1 MTKKENVGKKKRKHG
16 KTGMKG
22 LSQHKAHAPMSRFA
36 TERVNRRIGKLVS
49 GREFESMDELNDFIQ
64 QALEK
69 ENREGAP
76 EFPDDPAEAAQ
87 ELAYRSMEE
96 RSDQKALELALKAL
110 EIDPDCIDARTV
122 VIQITIHDPNEQI
135 EAYRKLLAEAR
146 NKMGKG
152 FFEENRGHFWGVV
165 ETRPF
170 MRALESLAILLLSQ
184 ERIGESIAVMEE
196 MIDLNPNDNQGIRD
210 ALLGLY
216 LGEGDILKAGML
228 LDRYSEDDLAV
239 FSWGRAIE
247 RFLSGD
253 MKAARKALTDAFESN
268 PHVIA
273 IMAGVEEMSD
283 DFGGYSPG
291 DINEARHC
299 LLELEHVWEK
309 QPDVISWIGSEL
321 PRLIRR

>member
-1 MTKKENVGKKKRKHG
+1 MAKKEKAGKKKSKHG

-22 LSQHKAHAPMSRFA
+22 SPQHKTHAPMSRFA
-36 TERVNRRIGKLVS
+36 TERVNRRIGNLVK

-69 ENREGAP
+69 ENREGTP

-96 RSDQKALELALKAL
+96 KSDQKALELARKAL
-110 EIDPDCIDARTV
+110 ELDPDCIDARTV
-122 VIQITIHDPNEQI
+122 VIQITIHDPNVQI

-165 ETRPF
+165 ETRSF
-170 MRALESLAILLLSQ
+170 MRALESLAILLVSQ

-210 ALLGLY
+210 TLLGLY
-216 LGEGDILKAGML
+216 LGEGDILKADIL
-228 LDRYSEDDLAV
+228 LDKYPDDDFAV

-253 MKAARKALTDAFESN
+253 MEGARKALADAFHAN
-268 PHVIA
+268 PHVVA
-273 IMAGVEEMSD
+273 ILAGVEEMSD

-291 DINEARHC
+291 DLNEARHC
-299 LLELEHVWEK
+299 LLELERVWDK
-309 QPDVISWIGSEL
+309 QPDVIPWIASEL
-321 PRLIRR
+321 PKLLRR